1 MQLPFGE
8 WLPDLP
14 DHVNPGATQARNVFP
29 AVNSYRPFQNIAATT
44 SNGTT
49 ARCQGGKAFKSD
61 GGVVSIFAG
70 DATKLYKIT
79 SNAFVDESGGTTFSF
94 PAESY
99 WDFVRFGEVIV
110 AFNGDDAAQAWTL
123 DSSTDFAALA
133 GSPPVF
139 RHAAVVGNF
148 LVTGFQPTAQNKVQ
162 WSSFNTP
169 TAWVAGVNQSDSEV
183 LPEGGVITGI
193 TGGQHGLIFQE
204 DRITRMD
211 YRGGNVVFSFRRIED
226 NRGAVQG
233 KNIIQVGNLV
243 YYLSEDGFYVTDGSS
258 SKPIGAN
265 KVDRFFYND
274 LKFTLRERVRASYD
288 HENKLVMWSYPS
300 ATGNNSG
307 IHNDKILIFHIA
319 SNRWSI
325 VELEHEVIID
335 YLSPGFTLEELDD
348 YPTSGT
354 DDLDAITVSLD
365 SAVFIGGLR
374 TLGAVDTNHKLGSF
388 GGDALEAEI
397 GTAEQEFAK
406 NSRSLVTNVRPI
418 VDTTAATGTLSFR
431 NRVADTASNTAAS
444 SIHAT
449 GTMPFHK
456 SARYFKFN
464 LTIPAATTWSDAQG
478 IDIEAIKEGYR

>member
-14 DHVNPGATQARNVFP
+14 EHVNPGATQARNVFP
-29 AVNSYRPFQNIAATT
+29 AVNSYRPFQNIAPTT

-61 GGVVSIFAG
+61 SGVVSIFAG

-99 WDFVRFGEVIV
+99 WDFVRFGEVII

-183 LPEGGVITGI
+183 LPEGGVITGV
-193 TGGQHGLIFQE
+193 TGGQFGLIFQE

-274 LKFTLRERVRASYD
+274 LKFALRERVRASYD

-300 ATGNNSG
+300 ATGNNSNT
-307 IHNDKILIFHIA
+307 HNDKILIYHIA

-325 VELEHEVIID
+325 VELEHEIIID

-354 DDLDAITVSLD
+354 NDLDAITVSLD

-431 NRVADTASNTAAS
+431 NRVADTVTNTAAS
-444 SIHAT
+444 SMHAT

>member
-1 MQLPFGE
+1 M
-8 WLPDLP
+8 
-14 DHVNPGATQARNVFP
+14 
-29 AVNSYRPFQNIAATT
+29 
-44 SNGTT
+44 
-49 ARCQGGKAFKSD
+49 
-61 GGVVSIFAG
+61 
-70 DATKLYKIT
+70 YK
-79 SNAFVDESGGTTFSF
+79 
-94 PAESY
+94 
-99 WDFVRFGEVIV
+99 R
-110 AFNGDDAAQAWTL
+110 Q
-123 DSSTDFAALA
+123 
-133 GSPPVF
+133 
-139 RHAAVVGNF
+139 
-148 LVTGFQPTAQNKVQ
+148 
-162 WSSFNTP
+162 
-169 TAWVAGVNQSDSEV
+169 
-183 LPEGGVITGI
+183 
-193 TGGQHGLIFQE
+193 
-204 DRITRMD
+204 
-211 YRGGNVVFSFRRIED
+211 
-226 NRGAVQG
+226 
-233 KNIIQVGNLV
+233 
-243 YYLSEDGFYVTDGSS
+243 
-258 SKPIGAN
+258 
-265 KVDRFFYND
+265 
-274 LKFTLRERVRASYD
+274 
-288 HENKLVMWSYPS
+288 
-300 ATGNNSG
+300 
-307 IHNDKILIFHIA
+307 
-319 SNRWSI
+319 

-418 VDTTAATGTLSFR
+418 VDTTSATGTLSFR